1 MVDIL
6 NHNKTISDII
16 FQLRKEKKL
25 TYAELEKI
33 AGVGKPVLQKLEK
46 GSTKRPEFKT
56 VKAITSAF
64 PEIYQ
69 ELIECYIGIENRTEV
84 LYEVLQDVLSSEKP
98 SLASKV
104 ALRFLENPS
113 NETED
118 SLQRLYYFTQEVSDS
133 SLRLELYNV
142 IVKYSRKHGVMN
154 YIAKGLLQKYL
165 IERADFK
172 RIDQSFQQGLEIV
185 HYTDFLTNDE
195 NVIYHYRMALHAYA
209 IKKYRECIQFAENGF
224 VLERMQ
230 SELKA
235 RVHLSLIHSYSAL
248 KNYDKVEELLDIFE
262 KYEYDFVYE
271 AAKIT
276 RSITKARK
284 GEYDTAIPLLENH
297 LKECS
302 QQFRLNIFDEL
313 LEIYLKIDDLDAC
326 SKLLEK
332 ENEIMNTG
340 PKDPNIYRS
349 LGKYYR
355 HKGYYQVSIGLI
367 DEGVKSF
374 VTSVQYL
381 KRINAF
387 EEKDIYVFLLFI
399 QNSIILNQG
408 LYGYNFNE
416 AYKSMVQK
424 NLLLLNERGK

>member
-1 MVDIL
+1 MADIL
-6 NHNKTISDII
+6 NHIKTISDII
-16 FQLRKEKKL
+16 FQLRKEKNL
-25 TYAELEKI
+25 TYAELEELT
-33 AGVGKPVLQKLEK
+33 GVGKPVLHKLEK
-46 GSTKRPEFKT
+46 GSTKRPEYKT

-69 ELIECYIGIENRTEV
+69 ELIECYITIENRTEV

-104 ALRFLENPS
+104 ALRLLENPS

-133 SLRLELYNV
+133 SLRLGLYNV

-165 IERADFK
+165 IERADLK
-172 RIDQSFQQGLEIV
+172 RIDQSFQQGLEIA
-185 HYTDFLTNDE
+185 HYTNFLTNDE

-209 IKKYRECIQFAENGF
+209 IKKYRECIEFAENGM
-224 VLERMQ
+224 VLEKNE

-235 RVHLSLIHSYSAL
+235 RAHLSMINSYSAL
-248 KNYDKVEELLDIFE
+248 KNYDKVEELLDGFE
-262 KYEYDFVYE
+262 KYKYDFVYE
-271 AAKIT
+271 AAKHT
-276 RSITKARK
+276 RAIIKARK
-284 GEYDTAIPLLENH
+284 GEYEIAVPLLEEN
-297 LKECS
+297 LRLFS
-302 QQFRLNIFDEL
+302 PRFRLHIVDEL
-313 LEIYLKIDDLDAC
+313 FEIYLKVDNFDAC
-326 SKLLEK
+326 SKLLER
-332 ENEIMNTG
+332 ENEIMNTCPVG
-340 PKDPNIYRS
+340 PNVYRA
-349 LGKYYR
+349 LAKYFR

-408 LYGYNFNE
+408 LYIYNFNE
-416 AYKSMVQK
+416 AYKNVVQK
-424 NLLLLNERGK
+424 NLLLLNEGGK

>member
-16 FQLRKEKKL
+16 FQLRKEKNL
-25 TYAELEKI
+25 TYAELEELT
-33 AGVGKPVLQKLEK
+33 GVGKPVLQKLEK

-56 VKAITSAF
+56 VKAITNAL
-64 PEIYQ
+64 PEAYQ
-69 ELIECYIGIENRTEV
+69 ELIECYITIENRTEV
-84 LYEVLQDVLSSEKP
+84 LYEVLQDVLSSEKKP

-104 ALRFLENPS
+104 ALRLLENPS

-118 SLQRLYYFTQEVSDS
+118 SLQRLYYFTQAVSDS

-172 RIDQSFQQGLEIV
+172 RIDQTFQQGLEIA

-209 IKKYRECIQFAENGF
+209 TKKYWECIEFAENGL

-248 KNYDKVEELLDIFE
+248 KNYDKVEELLDVFE

-271 AAKIT
+271 AANIT
-276 RSITKARK
+276 RAITKARK
-284 GEYDTAIPLLENH
+284 GEYDIAIPQLEYH
-297 LKECS
+297 LVECS
-302 QQFRLNIFDEL
+302 QQNRLHIVDEL
-313 LEIYLKIDDLDAC
+313 LEIYLKIDNLDAC

-332 ENEIMNTG
+332 ENEIMSTC
-340 PKDPNIYRS
+340 PDSPNACRAK
-349 LGKYYR
+349 GKYYR
-355 HKGYYQVSIGLI
+355 HKGHYQLTIGLI

-374 VTSVQYL
+374 ASSLQYL
-381 KRINAF
+381 NKINAF
-387 EEKDIYVFLLFI
+387 EEKDACMREFFYCLTK
-399 QNSIILNQG
+399 NSIILNKEFMDII
-408 LYGYNFNE
+408 YIMAYNVNE
-416 AYKSMVQK
+416 
-424 NLLLLNERGK
+424 

>member
-1 MVDIL
+1 MVDIK
-6 NHNKTISDII
+6 HQHKTISDII
-16 FQLRKEKKL
+16 FQFRKEKNL
-25 TYAELEKI
+25 TYANLEGI
-33 AGVGKPVLQKLEK
+33 TGVSKPVLQKLEK

-56 VKAITSAF
+56 VKAITGAF
-64 PEIYQ
+64 PEAYQ
-69 ELIECYIGIENRTEV
+69 ELIECYIRIESRTEV

-104 ALRFLENPS
+104 ALRLLENPI

-118 SLQRLYYFTQEVSDS
+118 SLQRLYYFTQEVGDS

-165 IERADFK
+165 IERGDFK
-172 RIDQSFQQGLEIV
+172 HIDQTFQQGLEIV

-209 IKKYRECIQFAENGF
+209 TKKYRECIEFAENGL
-224 VLERMQ
+224 VLEEIQ

-235 RVHLSLIHSYSAL
+235 RVHLSLIHSYSAW
-248 KNYDKVEELLDIFE
+248 KNYDKVEELLDVFE

-276 RSITKARK
+276 RAITKARK
-284 GEYDTAIPLLENH
+284 GEYDIAIPLLENH
-297 LKECS
+297 LEECS
-302 QQFRLNIFDEL
+302 KQFRLNIVDEL
-313 LEIYLKIDDLDAC
+313 FEIYLKIDDMDAC
-326 SKLLEK
+326 SKLLER
-332 ENEIMNTG
+332 EHEIMNTS
-340 PKDPNIYRS
+340 PKDPNVYRA
-349 LGKYYR
+349 LGKYFR

-367 DEGVKSF
+367 DEGVKNF
-374 VTSVQYL
+374 VASVQYL

-399 QNSIILNQG
+399 QNSIILNMG

-416 AYKSMVQK
+416 AYNNMVQK
-424 NLLLLNERGK
+424 NLFIVK

>member
-1 MVDIL
+1 MVDML

-16 FQLRKEKKL
+16 FQLRKEKNL
-25 TYAELEKI
+25 TYAELEELT
-33 AGVGKPVLQKLEK
+33 GVGKPVLQKLEK

-56 VKAITSAF
+56 VKAITNAL
-64 PEIYQ
+64 PEAYQ
-69 ELIECYIGIENRTEV
+69 ELIECYITIENRTEV

-104 ALRFLENPS
+104 ALRLLENPS

-118 SLQRLYYFTQEVSDS
+118 SLQRLYYLTQEVSES

-172 RIDQSFQQGLEIV
+172 RIDQSFQQGLEIA
-185 HYTDFLTNDE
+185 HYTDFLTNEE
-195 NVIYHYRMALHAYA
+195 NVIYHFRMALHAYA
-209 IKKYRECIQFAENGF
+209 TKKYRECIEFAENGL

-235 RVHLSLIHSYSAL
+235 RVHLSLINSHLIL
-248 KNYDKVEELLDIFE
+248 KNYNKVEELLNNFE

-271 AAKIT
+271 AAKHT
-276 RSITKARK
+276 RAITKARK
-284 GEYDTAIPLLENH
+284 GEYEIAVPLLEEN
-297 LKECS
+297 LRVFS
-302 QQFRLNIFDEL
+302 PRFRLNIVDEL
-313 LEIYLKIDDLDAC
+313 FEIYLKIDNLDAC

-332 ENEIMNTG
+332 ENEILNTC
-340 PKDPNIYRS
+340 PDDPNVYRAK
-349 LGKYYR
+349 GKYFR
-355 HKGYYQVSIGLI
+355 HKGHYQLTIGAI

-374 VTSVQYL
+374 ASSLQYL
-381 KRINAF
+381 NKINAF
-387 EEKDIYVFLLFI
+387 EEKDACMREFFYCLTK
-399 QNSIILNQG
+399 NSIILNKEFMDII
-408 LYGYNFNE
+408 YIMAYNVNE
-416 AYKSMVQK
+416 
-424 NLLLLNERGK
+424 

>member
-16 FQLRKEKKL
+16 FQLRKEKNL
-25 TYAELEKI
+25 TYAELEELT
-33 AGVGKPVLQKLEK
+33 GVGKPVLQKLEK

-64 PEIYQ
+64 PEAYQ
-69 ELIECYIGIENRTEV
+69 ELIECYITIENRTEV
-84 LYEVLQDVLSSEKP
+84 LYEVLQDVLSSEKKP
-98 SLASKV
+98 ALASKV
-104 ALRFLENPS
+104 ALRLLENPS

-209 IKKYRECIQFAENGF
+209 TKNYRECIEFAENGL

-235 RVHLSLIHSYSAL
+235 RVHLSMINSHLVL
-248 KNYDKVEELLDIFE
+248 KNYNKVEELLDVFE

-276 RSITKARK
+276 RGITKARK
-284 GEYDTAIPLLENH
+284 GEYDTAIPQLENLLE
-297 LKECS
+297 KCS
-302 QQFRLNIFDEL
+302 QQYRLHIVDEL
-313 LEIYLKIDDLDAC
+313 LEIYLKMDNLDAC

-332 ENEIMNTG
+332 ENEIMSTC
-340 PKDPNIYRS
+340 PDSPNACRAK
-349 LGKYYR
+349 GKYHR
-355 HKGYYQVSIGLI
+355 HKGHYQLTIGVI

-374 VTSVQYL
+374 ASSLQYL
-381 KRINAF
+381 NKINAF
-387 EEKDIYVFLLFI
+387 EEKDACMREFFYCLTK
-399 QNSIILNQG
+399 NSIILNKEFMDII
-408 LYGYNFNE
+408 YIMAYNVNE
-416 AYKSMVQK
+416 
-424 NLLLLNERGK
+424 